1 MTALV
6 GPLGWLRQTE
16 RMSTMAALLH
26 NLIRCRRSYA
36 THVDRRSY
44 QPGGLFLS
52 LPACHPRRIGKP
64 GGTLYT
70 TATPAELRRRGNVRI
85 SSHSR
90 KEGSRDGCQS
100 SVEMTTSCPMTSLSA
115 RRGPGASVQVGST
128 ENPGAVPPSAVIPQ
142 PGRHP
147 RLNPTGCDG
156 LRYTSSL

>member
-1 MTALV
+1 MCSR
-6 GPLGWLRQTE
+6 PN
-16 RMSTMAALLH
+16 
-26 NLIRCRRSYA
+26 NLISCRLAAAPLDHRPSK
-36 THVDRRSY
+36 V
-44 QPGGLFLS
+44 GGLFLS

-64 GGTLYT
+64 GGTLNT
-70 TATPAELRRRGNVRI
+70 TATLAELRRGGNVRI
-85 SSHSR
+85 SPHSR

-142 PGRHP
+142 PGRHS